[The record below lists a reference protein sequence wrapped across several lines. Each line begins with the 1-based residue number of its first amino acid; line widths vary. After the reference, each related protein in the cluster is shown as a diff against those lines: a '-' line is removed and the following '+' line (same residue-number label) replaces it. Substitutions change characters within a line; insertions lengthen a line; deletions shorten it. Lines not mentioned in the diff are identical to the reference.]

1 MVAFEFAV
9 VVAASAEEVA
19 KLVKRQQPVLERVD
33 EELRMV
39 VVVELRRRL
48 EQQTGLAVVVE
59 VIEEVRPDE
68 WP

>member
-59 VIEEVRPDE
+59 VIEEVRLDE

>member
-1 MVAFEFAV
+1 M
-9 VVAASAEEVA
+9 VAASAEEVA